1 MNAEKVINV
10 VVAESSVILRTG
22 LIGVLKRLAGH
33 RFSVVEMLSAE
44 GLYNYIRVKQVDL
57 LIVNPS
63 FGGIFDVAS
72 FRKKSG
78 SGNLKILAFVSSLT
92 DASVFAS
99 YDGVI
104 SIFDDMQQVDEKI
117 SSLFAE
123 EEDGLSQE
131 PLSHREKE
139 IVVCIAKGMTN
150 KEIADSLFLSV
161 HTVVTHRRNISR
173 KLQIH
178 SVSGL
183 TIYAIVNKLVELKD
197 IKNIN

>member
-78 SGNLKILAFVSSLT
+78 SGSLKILAFVSSLT